1 MSTWVLLRGLMRESR
16 HWGDFPELFQNAM
29 EGQHVVALDFPG
41 NGSLHAQ
48 TSASSIEG
56 MVNSARSQLQQLGFV
71 PPYRLLAI
79 SLGAMVAVAWSDLY
93 PDELEKWY

>member
-1 MSTWVLLRGLMRESR
+1 MRESR

-29 EGQHVVALDFPG
+29 EGQHVVALNFPG

-48 TSASSIEG
+48 TSASSIEE
-56 MVNSARSQLQQLGFV
+56 MVNCARSQLQQLGFV